1 MLSRSAFETIASE
14 AAAGVPRVVDYSISG
29 YTVAL
34 TVRSAS
40 GKQRYNLIIEY
51 DPVADRFGGVD
62 PYPGGGA
69 KIVFRRRFREL
80 Q

>member
-1 MLSRSAFETIASE
+1 MPSQPEFEAIASE
-14 AAAGVPRVVDYSISG
+14 VAAGLSRVVGYSISG
-29 YTVAL
+29 YTVVL

-40 GKQRYNLIIEY
+40 GKQRYQVIIEY
-51 DPVADRFGGVD
+51 DPVADSFSGVD

-69 KIVFRRRFREL
+69 KISFQRDFRQR